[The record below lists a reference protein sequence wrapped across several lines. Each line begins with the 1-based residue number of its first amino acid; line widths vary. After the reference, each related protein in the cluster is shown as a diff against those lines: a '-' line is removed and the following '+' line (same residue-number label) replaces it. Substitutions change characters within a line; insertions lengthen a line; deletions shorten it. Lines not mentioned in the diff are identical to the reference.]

1 MPVSDDE
8 PTTDELRR
16 NQLQHELEERAL
28 AAEAATDAELDSHQR
43 RAEKAHYL
51 RRKLEEREQAERR
64 AEVPED

>member
-1 MPVSDDE
+1 
-8 PTTDELRR
+8 
-16 NQLQHELEERAL
+16 LQHELEERAL